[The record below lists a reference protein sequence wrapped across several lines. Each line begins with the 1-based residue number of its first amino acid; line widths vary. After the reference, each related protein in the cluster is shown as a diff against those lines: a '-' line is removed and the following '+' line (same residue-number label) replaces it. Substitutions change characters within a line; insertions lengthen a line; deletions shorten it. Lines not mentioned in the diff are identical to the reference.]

1 MLCIWLREECACAWL
16 AEWLVALEA
25 GCVWKRCVQ
34 ALEAKHLSASPAHLQ
49 GMHTVAGSWGEA
61 RIAPHDNNMIRC
73 VDENKGEVK

>member
-34 ALEAKHLSASPAHLQ
+34 ALEAKYNGASPAHLQ
-49 GMHTVAGSWGEA
+49 GTELAGWGEA
-61 RIAPHDNNMIRC
+61 RIAPHVVQQYDPLNPLM
-73 VDENKGEVK
+73 GEVMK